1 MKLIP
6 HMELKVPMCGKSFE
20 STLFLASYDV
30 DVIRPE
36 LCCVECIMDLKAASV
51 LTCMLN
57 NVLDMGHNVLF
68 NITICTCVLFVWT
81 LCVSWLDSTWT
92 L

>member
-20 STLFLASYDV
+20 STLLLASHDG

-36 LCCVECIMDLKAASV
+36 LCCVKCALDLGAASV
-51 LTCMLN
+51 C
-57 NVLDMGHNVLF
+57 
-68 NITICTCVLFVWT
+68 
-81 LCVSWLDSTWT
+81 
-92 L
+92 